1 MKPLGSE
8 KLTGQDKINRII
20 EIASYGQS
28 KNQVN
33 ESTTEYSKRAVDGNV
48 YAIVREN
55 DGYYVKTGLNES
67 TLDYPTG
74 MLNKSKY
81 GFRSYS
87 AALRKLNIMLKPI
100 NEEYNEGAED
110 PVLNEKKYVLK
121 TPKPSESSADEPV
134 IDVPSEK
141 PTPSDDDMTDIDLDF
156 DMDDEATEEMPSD
169 EMSDEPNKIKKIQKL
184 TGKLGQALREAEVD
198 LESSDIKYVLNSIIS
213 AIDLTA
219 LDAEDLEDVM
229 ENFEELEDMDSEPSM
244 DSEEDIDFADFM
256 GDEDMEDDETA
267 DEDLAEEMVAPL
279 DGDFPLDDMMSD
291 IESSEEEV
299 NENPALAALG
309 KQAVKGAAA
318 AAGTALVDKLV
329 GSDDEEKIEDE
340 EEDDETKMEKIL
352 KNLEIDGDTIEQ
364 LGTMIFGLNES
375 EDINTKIDKVL
386 NKYFE

>member
-28 KNQVN
+28 KNQVT
-33 ESTTEYSKRAVDGNV
+33 ESTTEYTKRAVDGNT

-81 GFRSYS
+81 KFSSY
-87 AALRKLNIMLKPI
+87 AGALRKLNIMLKPI
-100 NEEYNEGAED
+100 NEAYNEGNED

-121 TPKPSESSADEPV
+121 TPKPAAVDLESSADEPV
-134 IDVPSEK
+134 LDVPTER
-141 PTPSDDDMTDIDLDF
+141 PEPMDDDMSDIDLDF
-156 DMDDEATEEMPSD
+156 DIEDDTEMEDAPSD

-213 AIDLTA
+213 AVDLTN

-229 ENFEELEDMDSEPSM
+229 ENFEELEEMDMDAEPS
-244 DSEEDIDFADFM
+244 M
-256 GDEDMEDDETA
+256 GDEDMDLSDFMDDEEMSDEDMA
-267 DEDLAEEMVAPL
+267 DEELAEEMVAPL
-279 DGDFPLDDMMSD
+279 DGDFPLDDMMGD
-291 IESSEEEV
+291 VEDEDTKEPSEEMSE
-299 NENPALAALG
+299 E
-309 KQAVKGAAA
+309 
-318 AAGTALVDKLV
+318 
-329 GSDDEEKIEDE
+329 DDAE

-352 KNLEIDGDTIEQ
+352 KNLEVNDETIEH
-364 LGTMIFGLNES
+364 LGSMIFGLNES
-375 EDINTKIDKVL
+375 EDINRKIDNVL
-386 NKYFE
+386 NKYFN